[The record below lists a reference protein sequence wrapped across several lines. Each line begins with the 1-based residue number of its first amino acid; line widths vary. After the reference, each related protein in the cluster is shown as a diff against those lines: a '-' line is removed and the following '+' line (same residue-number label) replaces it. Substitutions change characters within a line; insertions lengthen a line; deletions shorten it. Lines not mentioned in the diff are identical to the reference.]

1 MNTNKKKLITT
12 LVIDI
17 LAVAALAIA
26 CSMVPKAPRVD
37 YRTIAFA
44 QNELILYQE
53 EKIEEL
59 ATVIQAAMPAY
70 EADFH
75 DIDSVNLIL
84 DSLYT
89 ATGHETK

>member
-17 LAVAALAIA
+17 LAVAALAIV

-59 ATVIQAAMPAY
+59 ATVIQTTMPAY
-70 EADFH
+70 RTDYRE
-75 DIDSVNLIL
+75 IDSVNLIL

-89 ATGHETK
+89 ATRQETE

>member
-1 MNTNKKKLITT
+1 MNANKKKLITT
-12 LVIDI
+12 LAIGI

-26 CSMVPKAPRVD
+26 RGMAPKAPRVD

-89 ATGHETK
+89 ATGHEIK